1 MEGTE
6 RKKIFKKV
14 LQVIFPLLLGIF
26 ILVWVYRDFNFQRVG
41 EVMLHGMDYGWI
53 ALSLLFG
60 VFANLFRGWR
70 WRLALEPLG
79 EYPKTANCVY
89 AIFISYASNLVIPR
103 VGEVTRCGVLSK
115 YDGISFPKSLGTVVS
130 ERMIDTLCVG
140 LITGVVLL
148 LQMPVFATFFAET
161 GTNVGRYAEVLTSGH
176 FYLIILCV
184 LAILVLAFFLIRNI
198 ALFAKLKGILQN
210 VWQGIVALKDI
221 RQIPLYIIYTLG
233 IWACYFLEFYLA
245 FFLIRNIALFA
256 KLKGILQNVWQGVV
270 ALKDVKQIPLYIIY
284 TLGIWVCY
292 FLEFYLAFFA
302 FDFSADLGIS
312 AGLVMFVVGTL
323 AVIVP
328 TPNGAGPWHFAVMT
342 MMMLYGVGKEDAGI
356 FALLVHGIQTFLLIL
371 LGIYGLLALPFT
383 NKTK

>member
-6 RKKIFKKV
+6 RKKIFKKL
-14 LQVIFPLLLGIF
+14 LQVVFPLILGAF
-26 ILVWVYRDFNFQRVG
+26 ILSWVYRDFNFQRVG
-41 EVMLHGMDYGWI
+41 EVLFGGMNYGWML
-53 ALSLLFG
+53 LSLVFG

-70 WRLALEPLG
+70 WKLALAPLG

-89 AIFISYASNLVIPR
+89 AIFVSYASNLVIPR
-103 VGEVTRCGVLSK
+103 VGEVARCGVLSK
-115 YDGISFPKSLGTVVS
+115 YDGVSFSKSLGTVVS
-130 ERMIDTLCVG
+130 ERMVDTLCVG
-140 LITGVVLL
+140 LITGLVLL
-148 LQMPVFATFFAET
+148 SQMPVFVNFFAET

-176 FYLIILCV
+176 FYLIILCAMAT
-184 LAILVLAFFLIRNI
+184 LLLAFLLVRNI
-198 ALFAKLKGILQN
+198 AIFARIKGILKN
-210 VWQGIVALKDI
+210 VWMGIVALKDI
-221 RQIPLYIIYTLG
+221 KHIPLYI
-233 IWACYFLEFYLA
+233 A
-245 FFLIRNIALFA
+245 
-256 KLKGILQNVWQGVV
+256 
-270 ALKDVKQIPLYIIY
+270 Y

-292 FLEFYLAFFA
+292 FLEFFLAFYA
-302 FDFSADLGIS
+302 FDFSSDLGIA

>member
-26 ILVWVYRDFNFQRVG
+26 FLVWVYRGFNFQRVG

-233 IWACYFLEFYLA
+233 IW
-245 FFLIRNIALFA
+245 
-256 KLKGILQNVWQGVV
+256 
-270 ALKDVKQIPLYIIY
+270 
-284 TLGIWVCY
+284 VCY

-302 FDFSADLGIS
+302 FDFSAGLGIS

-342 MMMLYGVGKEDAGI
+342 MMRLYGVGKEDAGI
-356 FALLVHGIQTFLLIL
+356 FALLVHGI
-371 LGIYGLLALPFT
+371 
-383 NKTK
+383 

>member
-6 RKKIFKKV
+6 RKKIFRKV
-14 LQVIFPLLLGIF
+14 LQVVFPLLLGAF

-41 EVMLHGMDYGWI
+41 EVLTNGMNYGWI
-53 ALSLLFG
+53 LLSLVFG

-70 WRLALEPLG
+70 WKLALEPLD
-79 EYPKTANCVY
+79 EFPKTSHCVY

-115 YDGISFPKSLGTVVS
+115 YDGVSFSQSLGTVVS

-140 LITGVVLL
+140 LITGLVLL
-148 LQMPVFATFFAET
+148 SQMPVFATFFAET

-184 LAILVLAFFLIRNI
+184 LAILVLAFFLVRNI
-198 ALFAKLKGILQN
+198 ALFAKLKGIFQN
-210 VWQGIVALKDI
+210 I
-221 RQIPLYIIYTLG
+221 
-233 IWACYFLEFYLA
+233 
-245 FFLIRNIALFA
+245 
-256 KLKGILQNVWQGVV
+256 WQGVV
-270 ALKDVKQIPLYIIY
+270 ALKDIKRIPLYIMY

-292 FLEFYLAFFA
+292 FLEFYLTFYAFE
-302 FDFSADLGIS
+302 FSAHLGIS

-371 LGIYGLLALPFT
+371 LGIYGLSALPFT
-383 NKTK
+383 NKLK

>member
-6 RKKIFKKV
+6 RKKIFKKL
-14 LQVIFPLLLGIF
+14 LQVVFPLLLGTF

-41 EVMLHGMDYGWI
+41 EVLTGQMNYGWI
-53 ALSLLFG
+53 ALSLVFG

-70 WRLALEPLG
+70 WKLALEPLD
-79 EYPKTANCVY
+79 EHPKTANCIY
-89 AIFISYASNLVIPR
+89 AIFISYASYLVIPR

-115 YDGISFPKSLGTVVS
+115 YDQVSFSKSLGTVVS

-140 LITGVVLL
+140 LITGLVLL
-148 LQMPVFATFFAET
+148 SQMPVFATFFAET

-176 FYLIILCV
+176 FYLIILCT
-184 LAILVLAFFLIRNI
+184 LAVFLLAFFLVRSI

-210 VWQGIVALKDI
+210 IWQGIIALKDI
-221 RQIPLYIIYTLG
+221 KQIPLYVCYTIG
-233 IWACYFLEFYLA
+233 IWGCYFLEFYLA
-245 FFLIRNIALFA
+245 FYAFEFSA
-256 KLKGILQNVWQGVV
+256 Q
-270 ALKDVKQIPLYIIY
+270 
-284 TLGIWVCY
+284 LGIT
-292 FLEFYLAFFA
+292 
-302 FDFSADLGIS
+302 

-328 TPNGAGPWHFAVMT
+328 TPNGAGPWHFAIMT

-371 LGIYGLLALPFT
+371 LGIYGLSALPFT
-383 NKTK
+383 NKFK

>member
-14 LQVIFPLLLGIF
+14 LQVVFPLLLGTF
-26 ILVWVYRDFNFQRVG
+26 ILVWVYRDFNFERVG
-41 EVMLHGMDYGWI
+41 EVLSGGTDYGWI
-53 ALSLLFG
+53 LLSLVFG

-70 WRLALEPLG
+70 WKLALEPLG
-79 EYPKTANCVY
+79 EYPRMAHCVY

-115 YDGISFPKSLGTVVS
+115 YDGVSFAKSLGTVVS

-140 LITGVVLL
+140 LITGLVLL
-148 LQMPVFATFFAET
+148 SQMPVFATFFAET
-161 GTNVGRYAEVLTSGH
+161 GTDVGRYADVLTSGH
-176 FYLIILCV
+176 FYLILLCI
-184 LAILVLAFFLIRNI
+184 LAILVLGFFLVRNI

-210 VWQGIVALKDI
+210 VWQGIAALKDI
-221 RQIPLYIIYTLG
+221 RNIPLYIIYT
-233 IWACYFLEFYLA
+233 
-245 FFLIRNIALFA
+245 
-256 KLKGILQNVWQGVV
+256 V
-270 ALKDVKQIPLYIIY
+270 
-284 TLGIWVCY
+284 GIWVCY
-292 FLEFYLAFFA
+292 FLEFYLTFYAFG
-302 FDFSADLGIS
+302 FSAHLGLS

-371 LGIYGLLALPFT
+371 LGIYGLSALPFT

>member
-6 RKKIFKKV
+6 RKKIIRKV
-14 LQVIFPLLLGIF
+14 LQVVFPLLLGTF
-26 ILVWVYRDFNFQRVG
+26 ILVWVYRDFNFRRVG
-41 EVMLHGMDYGWI
+41 EVLLHGMDYGWI
-53 ALSLLFG
+53 LLSLVFG

-70 WRLALEPLG
+70 WKLALEPLG
-79 EYPKTANCVY
+79 EYPKTSHCAY

-103 VGEVTRCGVLSK
+103 VGEVTRCGILSK
-115 YDGISFPKSLGTVVS
+115 YDGVSFSKSLGTVVS

-140 LITGVVLL
+140 LITGLVLL
-148 LQMPVFATFFAET
+148 SQMPVFATFFAET
-161 GTNVGRYAEVLTSGH
+161 GTDVGRYAEVLTSGH

-184 LAILVLAFFLIRNI
+184 LAILVLAFFLVRNI

-221 RQIPLYIIYTLG
+221 RHIPLYIMYT
-233 IWACYFLEFYLA
+233 
-245 FFLIRNIALFA
+245 
-256 KLKGILQNVWQGVV
+256 V
-270 ALKDVKQIPLYIIY
+270 
-284 TLGIWVCY
+284 GIWVCY
-292 FLEFYLAFFA
+292 FLEFYLAFYA
-302 FDFSADLGIS
+302 FGFSSHLGIS

-371 LGIYGLLALPFT
+371 LGIYGLSALPFT
-383 NKTK
+383 NKLK

>member
-6 RKKIFKKV
+6 RKKIIKKV
-14 LQVIFPLLLGIF
+14 LQVIFPLLLGAF
-26 ILVWVYRDFNFQRVG
+26 ILIWVYRDFNFQRVG
-41 EVMLHGMDYGWI
+41 EVLLGGMDYGWI
-53 ALSLLFG
+53 ALSLVFG

-70 WRLALEPLG
+70 WKLALEPLA

-140 LITGVVLL
+140 LITGIVLL

-184 LAILVLAFFLIRNI
+184 VAILVLVFFLVRNI
-198 ALFAKLKGILQN
+198 TLFAKIKGILQN

-221 RQIPLYIIYTLG
+221 RNIPLYVL
-233 IWACYFLEFYLA
+233 
-245 FFLIRNIALFA
+245 
-256 KLKGILQNVWQGVV
+256 
-270 ALKDVKQIPLYIIY
+270 Y

-302 FDFSADLGIS
+302 FDFSAGLGIS

>member
-6 RKKIFKKV
+6 RKKIFEKV

-245 FFLIRNIALFA
+245 FF
-256 KLKGILQNVWQGVV
+256 
-270 ALKDVKQIPLYIIY
+270 
-284 TLGIWVCY
+284 
-292 FLEFYLAFFA
+292 A
-302 FDFSADLGIS
+302 FDFSAGLGIS

>member
-1 MEGTE
+1 MEGTG

-14 LQVIFPLLLGIF
+14 LQVIFPLLLGVF

-53 ALSLLFG
+53 VLSLVFG

-70 WRLALEPLG
+70 WKLALEPLG
-79 EYPKTANCVY
+79 EYPKTSNCVY

-115 YDGISFPKSLGTVVS
+115 YDGVSFPKSLGTVVS

-140 LITGVVLL
+140 LITGMVLL
-148 LQMPVFATFFAET
+148 SQMPVFATFFAET
-161 GTNVGRYAEVLTSGH
+161 GTDVGRYAEVLTSGH
-176 FYLIILCV
+176 FYLIVLCV
-184 LAILVLAFFLIRNI
+184 VAIGLLGFFLIRNI

-221 RQIPLYIIYTLG
+221 KHIPLYI
-233 IWACYFLEFYLA
+233 
-245 FFLIRNIALFA
+245 
-256 KLKGILQNVWQGVV
+256 V
-270 ALKDVKQIPLYIIY
+270 Y

-292 FLEFYLAFFA
+292 FFEFYLAFFA
-302 FDFSADLGIS
+302 FDFSAHLGIS

-342 MMMLYGVGKEDAGI
+342 MLMLYGVGKEDAGI

>member
-14 LQVIFPLLLGIF
+14 LQVIFPLLLGVF

-53 ALSLLFG
+53 ALSLVFG

-70 WRLALEPLG
+70 WKLALEPLA
-79 EYPKTANCVY
+79 EYPKMSNCVY

-115 YDGISFPKSLGTVVS
+115 YDGVSFPKSLGTVVS

-140 LITGVVLL
+140 VITGLVLL
-148 LQMPVFATFFAET
+148 SQMPVFATFFAET
-161 GTNVGRYAEVLTSGH
+161 GTDVGRYAEVLTSGH
-176 FYLIILCV
+176 FYLIVLCV
-184 LAILVLAFFLIRNI
+184 VAIALLGFFLIRNI

-221 RQIPLYIIYTLG
+221 
-233 IWACYFLEFYLA
+233 
-245 FFLIRNIALFA
+245 
-256 KLKGILQNVWQGVV
+256 KH
-270 ALKDVKQIPLYIIY
+270 IPLYIIY

-371 LGIYGLLALPFT
+371 LGIYGLSALPFT

>member
-14 LQVIFPLLLGIF
+14 LQVVFPLLLGAF

-41 EVMLHGMDYGWI
+41 EVLTGGMDYGWI
-53 ALSLLFG
+53 AVSLVFG

-70 WRLALEPLG
+70 WKLALEPLG
-79 EYPKTANCVY
+79 EYPRTSHCVY

-115 YDGISFPKSLGTVVS
+115 YDGVSFSKSLGTVVS

-140 LITGVVLL
+140 MITGLVLL
-148 LQMPVFATFFAET
+148 SQMPVFATFFAET

-176 FYLIILCV
+176 FYRIILCA
-184 LAILVLAFFLIRNI
+184 LAILVL
-198 ALFAKLKGILQN
+198 G
-210 VWQGIVALKDI
+210 
-221 RQIPLYIIYTLG
+221 
-233 IWACYFLEFYLA
+233 

-270 ALKDVKQIPLYIIY
+270 ALKDIKHIPLYIIY
-284 TLGIWVCY
+284 TVGIWACY
-292 FLEFYLAFFA
+292 FLEFYLAFYA
-302 FDFSADLGIS
+302 FGFSAHLGVS

-371 LGIYGLLALPFT
+371 LGIYGLSALPFT
-383 NKTK
+383 NKLK

>member
-6 RKKIFKKV
+6 RKKIFRKV
-14 LQVIFPLLLGIF
+14 LQVVFPLLLGAF

-41 EVMLHGMDYGWI
+41 EVLTNGMNYGWI
-53 ALSLLFG
+53 LLSLVFG

-70 WRLALEPLG
+70 WKLALEPLD
-79 EYPKTANCVY
+79 EFPKTSHCVY

-115 YDGISFPKSLGTVVS
+115 YDGVSFSQSLGTVVS

-140 LITGVVLL
+140 LITGLVLL
-148 LQMPVFATFFAET
+148 SQMPVFATFFAET
-161 GTNVGRYAEVLTSGH
+161 GTNVGRYAEVLTSGR

-184 LAILVLAFFLIRNI
+184 LAILVLAFFLVRNI
-198 ALFAKLKGILQN
+198 ALFAKLKGIFQN
-210 VWQGIVALKDI
+210 I
-221 RQIPLYIIYTLG
+221 
-233 IWACYFLEFYLA
+233 
-245 FFLIRNIALFA
+245 
-256 KLKGILQNVWQGVV
+256 WQGVV
-270 ALKDVKQIPLYIIY
+270 ALKDIKRIPLYIMY

-292 FLEFYLAFFA
+292 FLEFYLTFYAFE
-302 FDFSADLGIS
+302 FSAHLGIS

-371 LGIYGLLALPFT
+371 LGIYGLSALPFT
-383 NKTK
+383 NKLK

>member
-1 MEGTE
+1 M
-6 RKKIFKKV
+6 V
-14 LQVIFPLLLGIF
+14 FPLLLGTF
-26 ILVWVYRDFNFQRVG
+26 ILVWVYRDFNFERVG
-41 EVMLHGMDYGWI
+41 EVLSGGTDYGWI
-53 ALSLLFG
+53 LLSLVFG

-70 WRLALEPLG
+70 WKLALEPLN
-79 EYPKTANCVY
+79 EHPKMANCVY

-103 VGEVTRCGVLSK
+103 VGEVSRCGVLSK
-115 YDGISFPKSLGTVVS
+115 YDGVSFSKSLGTVVS

-140 LITGVVLL
+140 LITGLVLVS
-148 LQMPVFATFFAET
+148 QMPVFATFFAET

-176 FYLIILCV
+176 FYLILLCV
-184 LAILVLAFFLIRNI
+184 LAILVLGFFLVRNI

-221 RQIPLYIIYTLG
+221 RNIPLYIIYT
-233 IWACYFLEFYLA
+233 A
-245 FFLIRNIALFA
+245 
-256 KLKGILQNVWQGVV
+256 
-270 ALKDVKQIPLYIIY
+270 
-284 TLGIWVCY
+284 GIWVCY
-292 FLEFYLAFFA
+292 FLEFYLTFYAFG
-302 FDFSADLGIS
+302 FSAHLGLS

-371 LGIYGLLALPFT
+371 LGIYGLSALPFT
-383 NKTK
+383 NKLK

>member
-6 RKKIFKKV
+6 RKKIFKKI
-14 LQVIFPLLLGIF
+14 LQVISPLLLGTF

-41 EVMLHGMDYGWI
+41 EVLMNGMDYGWI
-53 ALSLLFG
+53 ALSLVFG

-70 WRLALEPLG
+70 WKLALEPLG
-79 EYPKTANCVY
+79 EYPKTSHCVY

-115 YDGISFPKSLGTVVS
+115 YDGVSFPKSLGTVVS

-140 LITGVVLL
+140 LITGMVLL
-148 LQMPVFATFFAET
+148 LQMPIFATFFSET
-161 GTNVGRYAEVLTSGH
+161 GTNVNRYAEILTSGH
-176 FYLIILCV
+176 FHLIILCM
-184 LAILVLAFFLIRNI
+184 LAIGVLAFFLIRNV
-198 ALFAKLKGILQN
+198 ALFAKLKGILHN

-221 RQIPLYIIYTLG
+221 
-233 IWACYFLEFYLA
+233 
-245 FFLIRNIALFA
+245 
-256 KLKGILQNVWQGVV
+256 
-270 ALKDVKQIPLYIIY
+270 KQIPLYIIY
-284 TLGIWVCY
+284 TLGIWICY
-292 FLEFYLAFFA
+292 FLEFYLAFYA
-302 FDFSADLGIS
+302 FDFSAHLGLS

-371 LGIYGLLALPFT
+371 LGIYGLSALPFT
-383 NKTK
+383 NKLK

>member
-6 RKKIFKKV
+6 RKKIIKKV
-14 LQVIFPLLLGIF
+14 LQVVFPLLLGLF

-41 EVMLHGMDYGWI
+41 EVLTGGMDYGWI
-53 ALSLLFG
+53 ALSLVFG

-70 WRLALEPLG
+70 WKLALEPLN
-79 EYPKTANCVY
+79 EHPKMANCVY

-103 VGEVTRCGVLSK
+103 VGEVSRCGVLSK
-115 YDGISFPKSLGTVVS
+115 YDGVSFSKSLGTVVS

-140 LITGVVLL
+140 LITGLVLVS
-148 LQMPVFATFFAET
+148 QMPVFATFFAET

-176 FYLIILCV
+176 FYLIVVCV
-184 LAILVLAFFLIRNI
+184 IAALLLVFFLIRNV
-198 ALFAKLKGILQN
+198 ALFAKLKGILHN

-221 RQIPLYIIYTLG
+221 
-233 IWACYFLEFYLA
+233 
-245 FFLIRNIALFA
+245 
-256 KLKGILQNVWQGVV
+256 
-270 ALKDVKQIPLYIIY
+270 KQIPIYIMY
-284 TLGIWVCY
+284 TIGIWVCY
-292 FLEFYLAFFA
+292 FLEFYLTFYAFG
-302 FDFSADLGIS
+302 FSAHLGLS

-342 MMMLYGVGKEDAGI
+342 MMVLYGVGKEDAGI

-371 LGIYGLLALPFT
+371 LGIYGLLALPFI

>member
-6 RKKIFKKV
+6 RKKIFNKV
-14 LQVIFPLLLGIF
+14 LQVALPLLLGAF

-41 EVMLHGMDYGWI
+41 EVLMHGMDYGWI
-53 ALSLLFG
+53 ALSLVFG

-70 WRLALEPLG
+70 WKLALEPLK
-79 EYPKTANCVY
+79 ECPKTANCIY

-103 VGEVTRCGVLSK
+103 VGEVTRCGVLAK
-115 YDGISFPKSLGTVVS
+115 YDGVSFSKSLGTVVS

-140 LITGVVLL
+140 LITGLVLL
-148 LQMPVFATFFAET
+148 SQMPVFSSFFAET
-161 GTNVGRYAEVLTSGH
+161 GTNVGKYAEVLTSGH
-176 FYLIILCV
+176 FYLIILCIS
-184 LAILVLAFFLIRNI
+184 AILVLAFFLIRNV

-221 RQIPLYIIYTLG
+221 RQIPLYLFYTM
-233 IWACYFLEFYLA
+233 
-245 FFLIRNIALFA
+245 
-256 KLKGILQNVWQGVV
+256 
-270 ALKDVKQIPLYIIY
+270 
-284 TLGIWVCY
+284 GIWVCY

-302 FDFSADLGIS
+302 FGFSAHLGLS

-371 LGIYGLLALPFT
+371 LGIYGLSALPFT
-383 NKTK
+383 NKLK

>member
-14 LQVIFPLLLGIF
+14 LQVVFPLLLGAF

-41 EVMLHGMDYGWI
+41 EMLTGGMDYGWI
-53 ALSLLFG
+53 AVSLVFG

-70 WRLALEPLG
+70 WKLALEPLG
-79 EYPKTANCVY
+79 EYPRTSHCVY

-115 YDGISFPKSLGTVVS
+115 YDGVSFSKSLGTVVS

-140 LITGVVLL
+140 LITGLVLL
-148 LQMPVFATFFAET
+148 SQMPVFATFFAET

-176 FYLIILCV
+176 FYLIILCA
-184 LAILVLAFFLIRNI
+184 LAILVL
-198 ALFAKLKGILQN
+198 G
-210 VWQGIVALKDI
+210 
-221 RQIPLYIIYTLG
+221 
-233 IWACYFLEFYLA
+233 

-270 ALKDVKQIPLYIIY
+270 ALKDIKHIPLYIIY
-284 TLGIWVCY
+284 TVGIWVCY
-292 FLEFYLAFFA
+292 FLEFYLAFYA
-302 FDFSADLGIS
+302 FGFSAHLGVS

-371 LGIYGLLALPFT
+371 LGIYGLSALPFT
-383 NKTK
+383 NKLK

>member
-140 LITGVVLL
+140 LITGIVLL

-221 RQIPLYIIYTLG
+221 
-233 IWACYFLEFYLA
+233 
-245 FFLIRNIALFA
+245 
-256 KLKGILQNVWQGVV
+256 
-270 ALKDVKQIPLYIIY
+270 KQIPLYMIY

-302 FDFSADLGIS
+302 FDFSAGLGIS